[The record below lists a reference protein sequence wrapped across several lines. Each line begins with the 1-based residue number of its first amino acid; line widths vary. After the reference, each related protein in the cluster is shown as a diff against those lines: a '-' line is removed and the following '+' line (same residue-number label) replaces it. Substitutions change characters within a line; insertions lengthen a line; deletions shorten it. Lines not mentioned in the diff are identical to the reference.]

1 MIRVLIADDHPV
13 FRDGMRGMLEAAED
27 LEVVGEATSG
37 TEAVGRARELAPDV
51 VLMDLKMPGLNG
63 VEATRSIVQSVPGT
77 YVLVI
82 TMFEDDSSVFA
93 AMRAGARGYVLKDAE
108 REEILRAIRAVS
120 HGEAIFS
127 PAIASRLMTFL
138 SPRRVPSTE
147 ETFPDLTERERDVLD
162 LIAQGKSNA
171 EIGRALQLST
181 KTVANYVSTILT
193 KLQITDRAEA
203 IIRARDAGMGQDTRE
218 WDELGAQG

>member
-1 MIRVLIADDHPV
+1 MITVVIADDHPV
-13 FRDGMRGMLEAAED
+13 FREGMRGMLEAAED
-27 LEVVGEATSG
+27 MEVVGEATTG
-37 TEAVGRARELAPDV
+37 NEAVEVVMQHTPNV

-63 VEATRSIVQSVPGT
+63 VEATRSIVQSLPGV

-93 AMRAGARGYVLKDAE
+93 AMRAGARGYVLKDAA

-138 SPRRVPSTE
+138 SPRHAPTGE
-147 ETFPDLTERERDVLD
+147 ETFPDLTEREREVLD
-162 LIAQGKSNA
+162 RIARGKSNA
-171 EIGRALQLST
+171 EIGRALGLST

-193 KLQITDRAEA
+193 KLQITDRSEA
-203 IIRARDAGMGQDTRE
+203 IIRARDAGMGQDTGKWRS
-218 WDELGAQG
+218 

>member
-1 MIRVLIADDHPV
+1 MITVLMADDHPV
-13 FRDGMRGMLEAAED
+13 FREGMRGMLEAAED
-27 LEVVGEATSG
+27 MEVVGEATTG
-37 TEAVGRARELAPDV
+37 NEAVELARQLAPHV

-63 VEATRSIVQSVPGT
+63 VEATRSLVQSVPGV

-93 AMRAGARGYVLKDAE
+93 AMRAGARGYVLKDAA
-108 REEILRAIRAVS
+108 RDEILRAIRAVS

-138 SPRRVPSTE
+138 SPRHAPSTG

-162 LIAQGKSNA
+162 LIAGGKSNA
-171 EIGRALQLST
+171 EIGRTLQLST

-193 KLQITDRAEA
+193 KLQITDRSEA
-203 IIRARDAGMGQDTRE
+203 IIRARDAGMGRDTGE
-218 WDELGAQG
+218 WRS

>member
-27 LEVVGEATSG
+27 MEVVGEATSG
-37 TEAVGRARELAPDV
+37 TEAVGRASELAPDV

-127 PAIASRLMTFL
+127 PAIASRLITFL
-138 SPRRVPSTE
+138 APHRAPAADA
-147 ETFPDLTERERDVLD
+147 TFPDLTERERDVLD
-162 LIAQGKSNA
+162 F
-171 EIGRALQLST
+171 
-181 KTVANYVSTILT
+181 
-193 KLQITDRAEA
+193 
-203 IIRARDAGMGQDTRE
+203 
-218 WDELGAQG
+218 

>member
-1 MIRVLIADDHPV
+1 MIAVLIADDHPV
-13 FRDGMRGMLEAAED
+13 FRDGMRGLLQAADD
-27 LEVVGEATSG
+27 LQLVGEATTG
-37 TEAVGRARELAPDV
+37 TEAVELAMQLAPNI
-51 VLMDLKMPGLNG
+51 VLMDLKMTGLNG
-63 VEATRSIVQSVPGT
+63 VEATRFIVESVPAVH
-77 YVLVI
+77 VLVV

-93 AMRAGARGYVLKDAE
+93 AMRAGARGYILKDAA
-108 REEILRAIRAVS
+108 RDEILRAIRAVS

-138 SPRRVPSTE
+138 SPHRARSARE
-147 ETFPDLTERERDVLD
+147 ETFPELTEREHDVLD

-181 KTVANYVSTILT
+181 KTVANYVSAILN

-203 IIRARDAGMGQDTRE
+203 IIRARDAGLGEDTRD
-218 WDELGAQG
+218 WQL

>member
-1 MIRVLIADDHPV
+1 MITVLIADDHPV

-27 LEVVGEATSG
+27 MEVVGEATTG
-37 TEAVGRARELAPDV
+37 TEAVELARQLAPTI

-63 VEATRSIVQSVPGT
+63 VEATRAIVQSVPGV

-93 AMRAGARGYVLKDAE
+93 AMRAGARGYVLKDAA

-138 SPRRVPSTE
+138 SPRHAPSGE
-147 ETFPDLTERERDVLD
+147 ETFPDLTEREREVLD

-203 IIRARDAGMGQDTRE
+203 IIRARDAGMGHETRQ
-218 WDELGAQG
+218 WQP

>member
-13 FRDGMRGMLEAAED
+13 FREGMRGMLEAAED
-27 LEVVGEATSG
+27 MEVVGEATTG
-37 TEAVGRARELAPDV
+37 NEAVERATELMPHV

-63 VEATRSIVQSVPGT
+63 VEATRSIVQAVPGV

-120 HGEAIFS
+120 HGGAIFS

-138 SPRRVPSTE
+138 SPRHVPAGDQ
-147 ETFPDLTERERDVLD
+147 TFPDLTEREREVLD
-162 LIAQGKSNA
+162 LIA
-171 EIGRALQLST
+171 
-181 KTVANYVSTILT
+181 
-193 KLQITDRAEA
+193 
-203 IIRARDAGMGQDTRE
+203 
-218 WDELGAQG
+218 